1 MRACCSRY
9 DAHVPRRNSTEFYA
23 GRRRKVIETGNTS
36 NPTVQ
41 QLRNCTLHNRP
52 FIKLI
57 RFTYT
62 MVAYLTIRSRG
73 RDRQLVAAKKMK
85 DKTRE
90 RDGVVDEEK
99 TTTTFLCLKSE
110 SCRLWGFE
118 GSGGEAR
125 QDAGQV
131 ALRWVQKTEIRM
143 HLWSTHERPST
154 TYQSCNACELIFLT
168 RFVF

>member
-1 MRACCSRY
+1 MLLSDMTHMYPVETVLSSTRVDEGKSSKRAIPQIYNSKKLN
-9 DAHVPRRNSTEFYA
+9 VPYS
-23 GRRRKVIETGNTS
+23 
-36 NPTVQ
+36 
-41 QLRNCTLHNRP
+41 NRP
-52 FIKLI
+52 FIKSI

-110 SCRLWGFE
+110 SSPADWEVMKDLAE
-118 GSGGEAR
+118 SGTAR
-125 QDAGQV
+125 CKAGGPPMIPNRNWN
-131 ALRWVQKTEIRM
+131 ALFGRHTNG
-143 HLWSTHERPST
+143 HL
-154 TYQSCNACELIFLT
+154 QLISRENYFS
-168 RFVF
+168 F